1 MKIALVDYFHKFQ
14 NSAVVRIASPYTPE
28 YGSLAYWRAR
38 ILFSVLFTAL
48 ILGVFATISGITVAI
63 KENEWGLVLF
73 DCFGYLIG
81 VYLIFSSELD
91 MKSGHRSR

>member
-1 MKIALVDYFHKFQ
+1 MNIPLVDYFYKFQ
-14 NSAVVRIASPYTPE
+14 NAAMARIASPDTPE

-63 KENEWGLVLF
+63 KENVWGLLLF

-81 VYLIFSSELD
+81 VYLIL
-91 MKSGHRSR
+91 SRRMR